1 METRRVWYLGF
12 GVVLLLLAAILV
24 ILNAHIGWFVA
35 FMLLLVAIAI
45 HDVTQKSH
53 TLLRTFPVLG
63 HIRYILEFFRPEIRQ
78 YFIADD
84 KSERPYDRETR
95 TVIYQR
101 SKNVDDTQAFGTD
114 RDMTQTGYEWVSH
127 SLAPKRG
134 DEVAQRILVGGP
146 DCRQPY
152 DASRLNISAMSFGS
166 LSPNALMAL
175 NKGAKEGG
183 FYHNTGEG
191 GLSSY
196 HMQGGD
202 ICLQIGTGYF
212 GVRDKQKGTFSEDEF
227 VAKAQKREI
236 KMIEIKLSQ
245 GAKPAH
251 GGMLP
256 AGKITPEIAEIR
268 GVPMGA
274 DVISPPSHSAFDGP
288 SGLCH
293 FVARLR
299 ELSGGKPIGFKLA
312 IGARSQF
319 LSICK
324 AMVATGI
331 QPDFITIDG
340 AEGGTGAA
348 PMEYANHLGMPLDD
362 ALSFAH
368 QALTGFGLRKD
379 IRLIASG
386 RVATGFDMV
395 RKLAIGADMCNAAR
409 AMMMS
414 VGCIQSRQC
423 NKNTCPVGVATTNP
437 RLYKML
443 DVEDKA
449 QRVRNYHHNTIRSFR
464 SIVGAMGMD
473 NPSQLHGYQ
482 IYRRV
487 GPGLVKSYEEIY
499 PPIPAGCLLDEDSVP
514 SDWLRIWRRANPDQ
528 FGDINFAA

>member
-1 METRRVWYLGF
+1 MESRRVWYLGF

-35 FMLLLVAIAI
+35 FIFLLMAIAI

-95 TVIYQR
+95 SVIYQR
-101 SKNVDDTQAFGTD
+101 AKNVDDTQAFGTD
-114 RDMTQTGYEWVSH
+114 RDMSQNGYEWVSH
-127 SLAPKRG
+127 SLAPKKG
-134 DEVAQRILVGGP
+134 SEVRERILVGGP
-146 DCRQPY
+146 NCRQPY
-152 DASRLNISAMSFGS
+152 EASRLNISAMSFGS

-191 GLSSY
+191 GLSPY

-212 GVRDKQKGTFSEDEF
+212 GVRDKQTGKFSGEEF
-227 VAKAQKREI
+227 AAKAQENNV

-251 GGMLP
+251 GGILP

-268 GVPMGA
+268 GVSMGA
-274 DVISPPSHSAFDGP
+274 DVVSPPAHTAFDGP
-288 SGLCH
+288 TGLCH
-293 FVARLR
+293 FIAELR
-299 ELSGGKPIGFKLA
+299 EFSEGKPIGFKLA

-324 AMVATGI
+324 AMVATNI
-331 QPDFITIDG
+331 TPDFITIDG

-362 ALSFAH
+362 ALSFVH
-368 QALTGFGLRKD
+368 QALRGFGLRDD

-386 RVATGFDMV
+386 RIATGFDMV

-409 AMMMS
+409 SMMMS

-449 QRVRNYHHNTIRSFR
+449 KRVQKYHHNTVRSFR
-464 SIVGAMGMD
+464 SIVGAMGLE
-473 NPSQLHGYQ
+473 NPSNLRGYQ
-482 IYRRV
+482 LYRRV

-499 PPIPAGCLLDEDSVP
+499 PPIAERSLLREEDVP
-514 SDWLRIWRRANPDQ
+514 EHWLRMWRRANPEQ